1 MPETEARE
9 SLKDRVKSIL
19 GIANGV
25 EVNSVQKPELTIF
38 DIRKLLSEWESNIG
52 ATYAAIVVGLILFW
66 KGIALYDILITSVL
80 TFFITKQ
87 IMLNYIRG
95 KKQVIQKLVM
105 TAAAQTDK
113 VFSIIK
119 AVTMALADGKIS
131 PDEASQILATF
142 VKKRG

>member
-1 MPETEARE
+1 
-9 SLKDRVKSIL
+9 LKDRVKSIL

>member
-1 MPETEARE
+1 M
-9 SLKDRVKSIL
+9 KDRVKSIL